1 MTITTRLYTYF
12 HGKLV
17 GTDQF
22 GNRYF
27 TEKKPAKNRRTKRW
41 VLYEG
46 KPEGSKVPPQWH
58 GWLHYTQDK
67 LPTERPAKHYDW
79 EKPHLPNL
87 TGTKNAYVPPGHVL
101 SGGARDPNTSDYDA
115 WKP

>member
-1 MTITTRLYTYF
+1 MTITTRLHTLVF
-12 HGKLV
+12 GKLV

-27 TEKKPAKNRRTKRW
+27 TERGAARKKRAKRW
-41 VLYEG
+41 VLFNG
-46 KPEGSKVPPQWH
+46 KAEPTKVPPQWH
-58 GWLHYTQDK
+58 GWLHYTHEAPLAAAPQY
-67 LPTERPAKHYDW
+67 HW

-87 TGTKNAYVPPGHVL
+87 TGTTGAYVPPGHL
-101 SGGARDPNTSDYDA
+101 LKGGHRDPSTSDYEA